1 MKNINKNIT
10 ALYIRVS
17 TDFQAEK
24 GYSIEAQ
31 QDKLK
36 TYCELNGLN
45 NYEFY
50 IDAGFSGSNLDRP
63 SMQKLLSDIKSNKI
77 QTVIV
82 LKLDRLSRRTKDTL
96 YLIEDVFNTND
107 IRFISLTEN
116 LDTYSSNGKFFITI
130 MSSVAQLER
139 ENIRERTMMGTQKKA
154 EKGVK
159 SASPKILVGYD
170 YDSENNRFISN
181 ENEANQVRLIFKMYT
196 DGMGLNY
203 INRYMKNSGYS
214 CRNVKWGD
222 VKQIHNILDNPT
234 YTGKVFRFRGSYI
247 PANNVEQII
256 DEETFNKA
264 QAMRMFNKEKHKRLD
279 SSRFLLTGLMRCG
292 YCGAPLRG
300 YPAKYIYYACY
311 SRTANHP
318 HVYYADSCEQRYH
331 RANIIDNYI
340 INEIKR
346 LSESEIEFNKVKE
359 IVTDNNMEISL
370 LQNEIIKIDKKIS
383 RLYDLYIDESLSKDI
398 LDKKLV
404 TLNKS
409 KNNIL
414 DKINALNKPIIK
426 SITAPD
432 YNQFKSLT
440 SNFDNLNMDEKRKV
454 LFLIIEK
461 IFIYNDHIVIKWKF

>member
-1 MKNINKNIT
+1 MKKITKRIT
-10 ALYIRVS
+10 ALYVRVS

-36 TYCELNGLN
+36 SYCELNYIN

-50 IDAGFSGSNLDRP
+50 IDAGFSGSNLERP
-63 SMQKLLSDIKSNKI
+63 LMQKLLLDIKENKI

-96 YLIEDVFNTND
+96 YLIEDVFNAND

-159 SASPKILVGYD
+159 SVSSKILVGYD
-170 YDSENNRFISN
+170 YDAENNKFIAN
-181 ENEANQVRLIFKMYT
+181 ENEANQIRLIFNMYT

-203 INRYMKNSGYS
+203 INRYMKNSGFT

-222 VKQIHNILDNPT
+222 IKQIHHILDNPT
-234 YTGKVFRFRGSYI
+234 YTGKVFRFRGSYV
-247 PANNVEQII
+247 PAYNVEQII
-256 DEETFNKA
+256 DEELFNKA
-264 QAMRMFNKEKHKRLD
+264 HAMRLISKEKHKRLD
-279 SSRFLLTGLMRCG
+279 TSRYLLTGLARCG
-292 YCGAPLRG
+292 YCGAPLHG

-318 HVYYADSCEQRYH
+318 HMCYADSCEQRYH
-331 RANIIDNYI
+331 RANILDNYI
-340 INEIKR
+340 INELIR
-346 LSESEIEFNKVKE
+346 LSESEIEFNKMNEV
-359 IVTDNNMEISL
+359 IPDNNMEIHL
-370 LQNEIIKIDKKIS
+370 LQSEICKIEKKIS
-383 RLYDLYIDESLSKDI
+383 RLYDLYIDESLSKDL
-398 LDKKLV
+398 LDYKLE
-404 TLNKS
+404 TLNKT
-409 KNNIL
+409 KNYL
-414 DKINALNKPIIK
+414 KDKISELNKPLIK
-426 SITAPD
+426 SVNAPN
-432 YNQFKSLT
+432 YKQFKSLT
-440 SNFDNLNMDEKRKV
+440 SNFDDLSMGEKRKV
-454 LFLIIEK
+454 LFLIIDK
-461 IFIYNDHIVIKWKF
+461 IVIYNDRIIIKWQI

>member
-1 MKNINKNIT
+1 MKKTTKIIT
-10 ALYIRVS
+10 ALYVRVS
-17 TDFQAEK
+17 TEFQAEK
-24 GYSIEAQ
+24 GHSIEAQ

-36 TYCELNGLN
+36 TYCELNNIN

-50 IDAGFSGSNLDRP
+50 IDAGFTGSNLNRP
-63 SMQKLLSDIKSNKI
+63 AMQKLLSDIKTKKI

-96 YLIEDVFNTND
+96 YLIEDVFNAND

-154 EKGVK
+154 EKGIK

-170 YDSENNRFISN
+170 YDAKNNRFVAN
-181 ENEANQVRLIFKMYT
+181 ENEANQVRLIFKMYA
-196 DGMGLNY
+196 DGIGLNY

-222 VKQIHNILDNPT
+222 VKQIHHILDNPT
-234 YTGKVFRFRGSYI
+234 YTGKVFQFRGSYI

-264 QAMRMFNKEKHKRLD
+264 HAMRMLNKEKYKRLD
-279 SSRFLLTGLMRCG
+279 TSRYLLTGLARCG

-300 YPAKYIYYACY
+300 YPSKYIYYACY

-318 HVYYADSCEQRYH
+318 HMCYADSCVQRYH
-331 RANIIDNYI
+331 RANIIDNHI
-340 INEIKR
+340 INEINR
-346 LSESEIEFNKVKE
+346 LYESEIEFNKAIAV
-359 IVTDNNMEISL
+359 VPDNNMEITL
-370 LQNEIIKIDKKIS
+370 LQNEVKKIDKKIS
-383 RLYDLYIDESLSKDI
+383 RLYDLYIDENISKDI
-398 LDKKLV
+398 FDNKLDIF
-404 TLNKS
+404 NKT
-409 KNNIL
+409 KNSML
-414 DKINALNKPIIK
+414 EKIQELNKPLIK
-426 SITAPD
+426 FDTAPNYD
-432 YNQFKSLT
+432 QFKTLT
-440 SNFDNLNMDEKRKV
+440 FNFENLSMKEKRKV

-461 IFIYNDHIVIKWKF
+461 ILIYNDRIIIKWLI

>member
-1 MKNINKNIT
+1 MKKSTNSIT
-10 ALYIRVS
+10 ALYVRVS

-36 TYCELNGLN
+36 TYCELNNLN

-50 IDAGFSGSNLDRP
+50 IDAGFSGSNLERP
-63 SMQKLLSDIKSNKI
+63 SMQKLLSDIKASKI

-96 YLIEDVFNTND
+96 FLIEDVFNANN

-159 SASPKILVGYD
+159 SLSSKILVGYD
-170 YDSENNRFISN
+170 YDAENHRFIAN
-181 ENEANQVRLIFKMYT
+181 ENEANQIRLIFKMYT
-196 DGMGLNY
+196 DGMGLNQ
-203 INRYMKNSGYS
+203 INRYMKNSGYT
-214 CRNVKWGD
+214 CRHVKWGD
-222 VKQIHNILDNPT
+222 IKQIQHILDNPT
-234 YTGKVFRFRGSYI
+234 YTGKVFRFRGSYV

-264 QAMRMFNKEKHKRLD
+264 HAMRLINKEKHKRLD
-279 SSRFLLTGLMRCG
+279 TSRYLLTGLARCG
-292 YCGAPLRG
+292 YCSAPLRG
-300 YPAKYIYYACY
+300 YPAKFIYYACY

-318 HVYYADSCEQRYH
+318 HMYYADTCVQRYH
-331 RANIIDNYI
+331 RANVLDNCI
-340 INEIKR
+340 INEIMR
-346 LSESEIEFNKVKE
+346 LSESDIEFKNAKDVIE
-359 IVTDNNMEISL
+359 DNNMEINL
-370 LQNEIIKIDKKIS
+370 LQNEISKTDKKIN
-383 RLYDLYIDESLSKDI
+383 RLYDLYIDENLSKDI
-398 LDKKLV
+398 FDKKLE
-404 TLNKS
+404 TLNKT
-409 KNNIL
+409 KNNMM
-414 DKINALNKPIIK
+414 DKINELNKPIIK
-426 SITAPD
+426 SVNAPN

-440 SNFDNLNMDEKRKV
+440 SSFTNLSMDEKRRI
-454 LFLIIEK
+454 LFLIIDK
-461 IFIYNDHIVIKWKF
+461 IYIYNDHIIIKWQF